1 MKYSEIIK
9 EINSFTGYSK
19 LNFLCKLF
27 IELGVKY
34 EIGICEDE
42 SDFVE
47 IFVSKQITDN
57 MTYYYLL
64 NYTNFYNLEKN
75 DNIFSFFNKDT
86 KSGIIQ
92 QNLLYDNMFQTHEK
106 KREHLISELV
116 EYGYIKYYNTL
127 LDYSKGKE
135 IEHDTIKGIRPFQSG
150 DFKFTKYDF
159 SSFKTNVKLYEYFTN
174 NKKFLDSITEVEY
187 LDYYFEFAEPER
199 IYCYLLYTMKLPN
212 IMNLILYSNP
222 ENDEK
227 IRQQIK
233 DFFEYNEWLV
243 DIIKTINNN

>member
-1 MKYSEIIK
+1 MKYLEIIK
-9 EINSFTGYSK
+9 EVNSFSGYSK
-19 LNFLCKLF
+19 LNFLCRLF
-27 IELGVKY
+27 TELGVKY
-34 EIGICEDE
+34 EGGICEDE
-42 SDFVE
+42 ADFVE
-47 IFVSKQITDN
+47 IFVSEQITDD

-64 NYTNFYNLEKN
+64 HYTNFYNLEKN
-75 DNIFSFFNKDT
+75 DEDIFSFFNKDT
-86 KSGIIQ
+86 KSGILQ
-92 QNLLYDNMFQTHEK
+92 QNLLYDSMFQTHEK
-106 KREHLISELV
+106 KVYHIISDLKD
-116 EYGYIKYYNTL
+116 GHIKYYNTL

-135 IEHDTIKGIRPFQSG
+135 IKHDTIKGIRPFQSG

-159 SSFKTNVKLYEYFTN
+159 SSFETNVKLYEYFTN
-174 NKKFLDSITEVEY
+174 NNEFLNSITEVEY

-199 IYCYLLYTMKLPN
+199 IYCYLLHTMELPN

>member
-1 MKYSEIIK
+1 MKYLEIIK
-9 EINSFTGYSK
+9 EVNSFIGYSK
-19 LNFLCKLF
+19 LNFLCRLF

-34 EIGICEDE
+34 EGGICEDE

-47 IFVSKQITDN
+47 IFVSEQITDN

-75 DNIFSFFNKDT
+75 DEDIFSFFNKDT
-86 KSGIIQ
+86 KSGILQ
-92 QNLLYDNMFQTHEK
+92 QNLLFDSMFQSHERK
-106 KREHLISELV
+106 VSHIISDLKD
-116 EYGYIKYYNTL
+116 GHIKYYNTL

-135 IEHDTIKGIRPFQSG
+135 IKHDTIKGIRPFQSG

-159 SSFKTNVKLYEYFTN
+159 SSFETNVKLFKYFTE
-174 NKKFLDSITEVEY
+174 NKKFLNSIHEDDYLCYYSEFVETEREYEY
-187 LDYYFEFAEPER
+187 L
-199 IYCYLLYTMKLPN
+199 LHTMELPN
-212 IMNLILYSNP
+212 IMKLILYSNP

-233 DFFEYNEWLV
+233 DFFEYNQWLV
-243 DIIKTINNN
+243 EIIDQINQN